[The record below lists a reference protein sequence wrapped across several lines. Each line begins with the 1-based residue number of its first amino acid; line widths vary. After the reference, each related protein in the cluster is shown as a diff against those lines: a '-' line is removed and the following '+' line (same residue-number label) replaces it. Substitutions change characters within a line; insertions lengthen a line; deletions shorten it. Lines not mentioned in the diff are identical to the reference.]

1 MQFVPLQR
9 PHSGGLSRG
18 WRVLVLLF
26 AGLLTLGVFQPFT
39 ASAAPNLLQV
49 KDKTVVEADSGTTT
63 AKVKVVLSQRKHK
76 KVSVSYT
83 TRDGTAKAGSDYV
96 AKTGRVY
103 FPKGTK
109 VAFVRVAVI
118 GDTTDESD
126 EYFKVR
132 LYDPFRAK
140 IADRVGI
147 VDILD
152 NDAPAPPPP
161 PALPTL
167 SVGDD
172 SVYEGGKLWFK
183 VSLSKAATQAVTF
196 DFATVENSAKAGVDY
211 DTAVG
216 SNKAIPAGETSVYV
230 PVQTREDSL
239 DESTETLFLDVADVH
254 NATVADGRGT
264 GSILD
269 DDDPAKPKLSVSDE
283 TVNEGDAVL
292 FKVFLDKPA
301 PSAVSFDYIT
311 QDGDAKAGYDY
322 DATKDFNRVIAK
334 GDTHVWVKVMTREDS
349 IDESNEAFY
358 LKVFDVHGAT
368 VADNTGKAV
377 ILDDDPT
384 PAPKPSLKV
393 YDDKADEG
401 TKVYF
406 EVELSAP
413 APDTVTFKYATSLT
427 NGTAE
432 AGDFTGVTDG
442 TSSIAKGDTSRIIA
456 IQTTQDS
463 VDEIDETFFL
473 KVFDVKGA
481 VVVDDIA
488 KGTIVDDDEAPN
500 VAINDTTI
508 TAEGYHAVLKVTLSA
523 ASEKTVTVKWS
534 TEDGPST
541 GGAQEPGDYTK
552 LGGTVTFAPGDPL
565 TKEISP
571 AIETIND
578 TAHEG
583 AEIFFVKLSDAVNA
597 TINLFHAK
605 GTVTIPA
612 SD

>member
-1 MQFVPLQR
+1 MQFVPLKK

-26 AGLLTLGVFQPFT
+26 AGLLTLGVLQPFT

-49 KDKTVVEADSGTTT
+49 KDTTVVEADSGTTT
-63 AKVKVVLSQRKHK
+63 AKVKVVLSQRAHK

-83 TRDGTAKAGSDYV
+83 TRDGTATAGSDYV
-96 AKTGRVY
+96 AKTGRIY

-183 VSLSKAATQAVTF
+183 VSLSKAWTDTVTF

-211 DTAVG
+211 DTAIG
-216 SNKAIPAGETSVYV
+216 NNKAIPAGETSVYV
-230 PVQTREDSL
+230 PVQTREDDF

-254 NATVADGRGT
+254 NATLADGRGT

-269 DDDPAKPKLSVSDE
+269 DDEPAKPKLFVSDE
-283 TVNEGDAVL
+283 TVNEGDAVW
-292 FKVFLDKPA
+292 FKVFLDQRA
-301 PSAVSFDYIT
+301 PNAVSFDYTT
-311 QDGDAKAGYDY
+311 QDGDAKAPADY

-334 GDTHVWVKVMTREDS
+334 GDTHVWVKVMTREDDF
-349 IDESNEAFY
+349 DESNEAFY

-368 VADNTGKAV
+368 VADDTGKAV

-384 PAPKPSLKV
+384 PAPKPTLNV
-393 YDDKADEG
+393 H
-401 TKVYF
+401 
-406 EVELSAP
+406 
-413 APDTVTFKYATSLT
+413 
-427 NGTAE
+427 N
-432 AGDFTGVTDG
+432 
-442 TSSIAKGDTSRIIA
+442 
-456 IQTTQDS
+456 DS
-463 VDEIDETFFL
+463 VDEGGYAYFDVTLSFKAPQDVTFDFATADDSAKHGAALDYIALTGDDVKIPKGSDSVTIAVKTNQDTLDEINETFFL
-473 KVFDVKGA
+473 NVSDLKGA
-481 VVVDDIA
+481 LPGDLQGKA
-488 KGTIVDDDEAPN
+488 TIVDDDPEPSL
-500 VAINDTTI
+500 AIGSTTI
-508 TAEGYHAVLKVTLSA
+508 TQEGYHAVLKVDLST
-523 ASEKTVTVKWS
+523 ASGKTVTVKWA
-534 TEDGPST
+534 TADGTAVKVEDYKAASGT
-541 GGAQEPGDYTK
+541 LTFVPGDLSENIT
-552 LGGTVTFAPGDPL
+552 LETVAGPPL
-565 TKEISP
+565 
-571 AIETIND
+571 
-578 TAHEG
+578 HELQ
-583 AEIFFVKLSDAVNA
+583 EVFYVNLSEALNA
-597 TINLFHAK
+597 TINQFHK
-605 GTVTIPA
+605 QGTVTIPA
-612 SD
+612 D